1 MWALTA
7 CHDASSGKRS
17 SSEVSPR
24 IVIANQR
31 VSVYISRHLC
41 VSRHFGRHHHAC
53 DHHRNVA
60 ITIVQD
66 VLRKGCPHIH
76 KACLE
81 SLCDIVRAAFSA
93 SSHTLSNLAR
103 ALDTTNARAPGAAV
117 AVRHRVK
124 RVDRLLGNRALQ
136 RDRTSIYA
144 AMAQFWLHDPGS
156 GGATQTSLIL
166 VDWSDLNEAR
176 SAQLIRAS
184 VALQGR
190 SLTLYEEEHTMKVA
204 HVFAPKVHA
213 AFLKALKAM
222 LPSVC
227 QLIVITDAGF
237 RSPWF
242 RAIEA
247 IGWHWVGRIRNR
259 DMVRPQDSNNERA
272 GGWQGA
278 KTLYARATSK
288 ALDLGLFDYVR
299 SHPISPRLVTIKH
312 APKGRHMMT
321 LRGERTRSSHN
332 KKKSTAE
339 SEPWLLAASIG
350 LAHLSAEVVVAIY
363 AQRMQIEQAF
373 RDTKNPRLGLGL
385 SYSGSRSTARWAALA
400 LVASLAEFVIRL
412 TGQCAANAKMQH
424 DLQLTN
430 RRKRAESSVIRVGML
445 LLRDAFRGFN
455 AQAFR
460 QTIKQWASPHPV
472 FSI

>member
-1 MWALTA
+1 M
-7 CHDASSGKRS
+7 H
-17 SSEVSPR
+17 
-24 IVIANQR
+24 
-31 VSVYISRHLC
+31 
-41 VSRHFGRHHHAC
+41 
-53 DHHRNVA
+53 A

-76 KACLE
+76 KVRLE
-81 SLCDIVRAAFSA
+81 SLCDTVRAALSA

-103 ALDTTNARAPGAAV
+103 ALDAKSARAAGAAV

-136 RDRTSIYA
+136 RERTSIYA
-144 AMAQFWLHDPGS
+144 AMAQFWLHDLGS
-156 GGATQTSLIL
+156 GEPIHMPLIL
-166 VDWSDLNEAR
+166 VDWSDLNESR

-190 SLTLYEEEHTMKVA
+190 SLTLYEEVHTMKA
-204 HVFAPKVHA
+204 STTPKVHA
-213 AFLKALKAM
+213 AFLKELKAM
-222 LPSVC
+222 LPSGC
-227 QLIVITDAGF
+227 QPIVITDAGF

-242 RAIEA
+242 RAVEA

-272 GGWQGA
+272 RPWQGA

-288 ALDLGLFDYVR
+288 AIDLGLFDYVR
-299 SHPISPRLVTIKH
+299 NHPISARLVTIKH
-312 APKGRHMMT
+312 APKGRHMT
-321 LRGERTRSSHN
+321 TVKGERTRSSHS
-332 KKKSTAE
+332 KKKSKAE
-339 SEPWLLAASIG
+339 SEPWLLAASIS
-350 LAHLSAEVVVAIY
+350 LAHLSAEAVVAIY

-373 RDTKNPRLGLGL
+373 RDTKNPRFGLGL

-412 TGQCAANAKMQH
+412 TGQCAANAKMQY

-430 RRKRAESSVIRVGML
+430 RRKRAEISVIRLGML